1 VYLLLLEIRNNITLV
16 KIHKLLLKL
25 RMLNGIN
32 SGFRPDFFFSK
43 TKNKTKG
50 RLCCPQ
56 TTQIITKGR
65 RKMDSESETEID
77 NVVLEETV
85 PLEVKN
91 VNTSTPGSGRKDLW
105 SEEVD

>member
-1 VYLLLLEIRNNITLV
+1 
-16 KIHKLLLKL
+16 
-25 RMLNGIN
+25 
-32 SGFRPDFFFSK
+32 
-43 TKNKTKG
+43 
-50 RLCCPQ
+50 
-56 TTQIITKGR
+56 
-65 RKMDSESETEID
+65 MDSESETEID